1 MKKIIVIITVLMCFS
16 ITSAQAHGPT
26 RQTAVFKA
34 TIDANDDQ
42 VWAIIE
48 KFDDQSWH
56 PLVVSID
63 EAHDANKKGA
73 TRILTLKTGGQVTQV
88 LKKYDPK
95 KMLMKFKT
103 PTDDMTILSTVEFSG
118 QNHPIRTIPA
128 YNYLDQI
135 KVEKSG
141 DDKSTLAWK
150 ATFFRGYTNN
160 LTPGELPELN
170 EDAAKSAIQHYV
182 NAGLLA
188 ILKKYNQNAT
198 VESIESCFA
207 TNPKDCSF

>member
-1 MKKIIVIITVLMCFS
+1 MCFS

-48 KFDDQSWH
+48 KFDDLSWH